1 MGCSFVMFSSIKLKQ
16 IQTVF
21 SNNHKAKN
29 EQLAAKAKTWPYS
42 TQTVTIER
50 TETCNPLLRLTRLH
64 FSFHGIIPEYNTHC
78 FGYPETKKEED
89 KYARTLAS
97 SPLYSLV
104 RLPQTAA
111 GRVCQPYLTEISVSS
126 VIGMA

>member
-1 MGCSFVMFSSIKLKQ
+1 M
-16 IQTVF
+16 T
-21 SNNHKAKN
+21 
-29 EQLAAKAKTWPYS
+29 AKAKTWPYS

-50 TETCNPLLRLTRLH
+50 NLDEIERTETCNPVLRLTRLS